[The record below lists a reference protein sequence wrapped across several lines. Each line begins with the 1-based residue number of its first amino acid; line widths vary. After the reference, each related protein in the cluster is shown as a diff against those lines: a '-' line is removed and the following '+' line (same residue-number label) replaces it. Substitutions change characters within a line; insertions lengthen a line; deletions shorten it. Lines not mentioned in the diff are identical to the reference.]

1 MELNRRPSDEKEEA
15 MEALPPAMS
24 KVVEE
29 NQVVEESGQQERDDE
44 KLGESEAEEGSVP
57 DEATRRR
64 TKKLRLRGNKELLA
78 DKNKFIERANK
89 REKGTAT
96 LAGLVSSRAQ
106 RNKRMIEEQHKERTE
121 GKMSGITL
129 SLPRTFSFM
138 QAAAKEQAN
147 TVQKLRSYA
156 GIATD
161 QALRQPSLKEAS
173 TWHRASQRR
182 KAKALTTIFP
192 SRAAFMMDFMMDD
205 GSAKERE
212 RLSREHIAKINAKIE
227 ACDIFHCTHA
237 RTHARTVFTTD
248 MDPCAFAE
256 HPFLC

>member
-1 MELNRRPSDEKEEA
+1 MELNRRPSEEEEEA
-15 MEALPPAMS
+15 MEALPPAMP

-29 NQVVEESGQQERDDE
+29 NQVVEESGQQEREDE

-57 DEATRRR
+57 GEATRRR
-64 TKKLRLRGNKELLA
+64 TKKRRGNKELVA
-78 DKNKFIERANK
+78 DTKKFIERANK

-173 TWHRASQRR
+173 TWHRASQRC
-182 KAKALTTIFP
+182 KAKALP
-192 SRAAFMMDFMMDD
+192 SI
-205 GSAKERE
+205 S
-212 RLSREHIAKINAKIE
+212 
-227 ACDIFHCTHA
+227 
-237 RTHARTVFTTD
+237 
-248 MDPCAFAE
+248 
-256 HPFLC
+256 HPGQPS